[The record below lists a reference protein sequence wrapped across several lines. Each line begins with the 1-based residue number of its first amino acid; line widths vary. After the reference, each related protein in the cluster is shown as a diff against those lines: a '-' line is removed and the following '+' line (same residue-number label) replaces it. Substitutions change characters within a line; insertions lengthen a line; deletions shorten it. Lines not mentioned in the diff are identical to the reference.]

1 MIALDNYHALLDN
14 APLTRREG
22 VVRRLVGLAVT
33 ASGPAVAVGQ
43 LCRIHSAGHA
53 HPALVTGFREGEL
66 ILQPLGHVDGIRPGD
81 VVEALGQG
89 LEVAV
94 GDALIGRIVDALG
107 NPIDDGPALRL
118 SQRRSIHAAPPN
130 PLTRSPIADVL
141 ETGVKVVDTL
151 FTIGKGQ
158 RMGIFAGSGVGKSV
172 LMGEFAQFARADI
185 NVIALIGERGRE
197 IGEFVR
203 QILGPEGLK
212 RSVVVVAT
220 SDRPA
225 VERQTA
231 AYTAHAIA
239 EYFRDS
245 GRDVLLMMDSL
256 TRFCHAG
263 RELGLAAGEPPTVR
277 GYPPSVFALL
287 PRLLER
293 AGTAQRGSI
302 TGIYTVL
309 VDGDDENDPVAD
321 NVRAIIDGH
330 LFLSRQMAGRAI
342 YPAIDPT
349 LSVSRLIVDLV
360 SGPAYRQSLRAREV
374 WGEYMRIREL
384 VEIGAYQKG
393 ADANLDRCLELYPKL
408 VDFIRQPIGEQVPR
422 STAVEQLQQIIGDQE
437 GQS

>member
-1 MIALDNYHALLDN
+1 MISLASYHDYAQE
-14 APLTRREG
+14 APAIRREG

-33 ASGPAVAVGQ
+33 ASGPAVAVGE
-43 LCRIHSAGHA
+43 LCRIHSRVTQHT
-53 HPALVTGFREGEL
+53 ALVTGFREGEL

-81 VVEALGQG
+81 CVEALGRG
-89 LEVAV
+89 LDIAV
-94 GDALIGRIVDALG
+94 GEQLVGRVIDALG
-107 NPIDDGPALRL
+107 NPMDWKPAPNL
-118 SQRRSIHAAPPN
+118 SSRRSIHADPPN
-130 PLTRSPIADVL
+130 PLDRTPIKQVMQ
-141 ETGVKVVDTL
+141 TGVKIVDSL

-172 LMGEFAQFARADI
+172 LMGEFAKAAQADI

-197 IGEFVR
+197 IGEFVHS
-203 QILGPEGLK
+203 ILGPEGLAK
-212 RSVVVVAT
+212 SVVIVST

-231 AYTAHAIA
+231 AYTAHAVA
-239 EYFRDS
+239 EYFRDQ
-245 GRDVLLMMDSL
+245 GNDVLLMMDSL

-293 AGTAQRGSI
+293 AGTDRQGSI

-349 LSVSRLIVDLV
+349 LSVSRLLVDLAK
-360 SGPAYRQSLRAREV
+360 GDAYQAAMQAREI
-374 WGEYMRIREL
+374 WGEYMRIRDL

-393 ADANLDRCLELYPKL
+393 SDPKLDRCLDIYPQL
-408 VDFIRQPIGEQVPR
+408 VEFIKQPMGQHVSREESLQDLQRIVAGGE
-422 STAVEQLQQIIGDQE
+422 AA
-437 GQS
+437 

>member
-1 MIALDNYHALLDN
+1 MISLASYHDYAQE
-14 APLTRREG
+14 APAIRREG

-33 ASGPAVAVGQ
+33 ASGPAVAVGE
-43 LCRIHSAGHA
+43 LCRIHSRGTQHT
-53 HPALVTGFREGEL
+53 ALVTGFREGEL

-81 VVEALGQG
+81 CVEALGRG
-89 LEVAV
+89 LDIAV
-94 GDALIGRIVDALG
+94 GEQLVGRVIDALG
-107 NPIDDGPALRL
+107 NPMDWKPAPNL
-118 SQRRSIHAAPPN
+118 SSRRSIHADPPN
-130 PLTRSPIADVL
+130 PLDRTPIKQVMQ
-141 ETGVKVVDTL
+141 TGVKIVDSL

-172 LMGEFAQFARADI
+172 LMGEFAKAAQADI

-197 IGEFVR
+197 IGEFVHS
-203 QILGPEGLK
+203 ILGPEGLAK
-212 RSVVVVAT
+212 SVVIVST

-231 AYTAHAIA
+231 AYTAHAVA
-239 EYFRDS
+239 EYFRDQ
-245 GRDVLLMMDSL
+245 GNDVLLMMDSL

-293 AGTAQRGSI
+293 AGTDRQGSI

-349 LSVSRLIVDLV
+349 LSVSRLLVDLAK
-360 SGPAYRQSLRAREV
+360 GDAYQAAMQAREI
-374 WGEYMRIREL
+374 WGEYMRIRDL

-393 ADANLDRCLELYPKL
+393 SDPKLDRCLDIYPQL
-408 VDFIRQPIGEQVPR
+408 VEFIKQPMGQHVSREESLQDLRRIVAGGE
-422 STAVEQLQQIIGDQE
+422 AA
-437 GQS
+437 